1 LRRSS
6 RNLKKFSR
14 GKRPCGL
21 PRQRILLRDSRYEMI
36 YHLLWYLR
44 DWLTHSMGFYAYGD
58 VMLRSVAAVLTSFL
72 IALLL
77 GPRIIR
83 WLMRKKIGDRPEF
96 NHTALNELTKTK
108 ANTPTMGGLIMLLA
122 ILTAT
127 LLWAKLTNPF
137 VQKAIVV
144 VIWFGA
150 LGGVDDW
157 LKLTADARRRS
168 RDGLKA
174 WEKLIF
180 QIGGAV
186 LIASFLYN
194 DFANITDGK
203 LFWVPFYKHGLPL
216 ANWMFILIAIFYLT
230 ATSNAVNLTDG
241 MDGLAAGCV
250 AIASATLALLC
261 YVASETMTRTSQ
273 VTWSSYLLLP
283 AIPQAG
289 ELSIFYS
296 AILGSVLG
304 FLWYNCHPA
313 QTFMGDVGSLPLGAA
328 MGYGALVTRNEIL
341 LLVIGG
347 VFMLELT
354 SVVLQVGY
362 FKYTGGKRIFRCAPI
377 HHHFH
382 LAGWSEPQVV
392 VRFWLLA
399 AAFAAL
405 ALATLKIR

>member
-1 LRRSS
+1 
-6 RNLKKFSR
+6 
-14 GKRPCGL
+14 
-21 PRQRILLRDSRYEMI
+21 MI
-36 YHLLWYLR
+36 YHLLWHLR
-44 DWLTHSMGFYAYGD
+44 NVFTHKLGFYAYQD
-58 VMLRSVAAVLTSFL
+58 VMFRSVSAILTSLL
-72 IALLL
+72 IALLI
-77 GPRIIR
+77 GPKIIR

-96 NHTALNELTKTK
+96 HHAALNELTKEK
-108 ANTPTMGGLIMLLA
+108 ANTPTMGGLIIILSSLA
-122 ILTAT
+122 TT
-127 LLWAKLTNPF
+127 LLWAKLNNPF
-137 VQKAIVV
+137 VQKAIVL
-144 VIWFGA
+144 VIWFGC

-157 LKLTADARRRS
+157 LKLTSAIRHRTRN
-168 RDGLKA
+168 GLKP

-186 LIASFLYN
+186 LIASFLYA
-194 DFANITDGK
+194 DFVHLDDAK
-203 LFWVPFYKHGLPL
+203 SFWLPFYKYPLPL
-216 ANWMFILIAIFYLT
+216 VDWMFVLIAIFYLS

-250 AIASATLALLC
+250 GMVSLVLVVLC
-261 YVASETMTRTSQ
+261 YVASETMARTTP
-273 VTWSSYLLLP
+273 VTWASYLLLP
-283 AIPQAG
+283 HIPEAG

-296 AILGSVLG
+296 AILGAVLG
-304 FLWYNCHPA
+304 FLWFNCHPA

-341 LLVIGG
+341 LFVIGG
-347 VFMLELT
+347 VFVIELL

-362 FKYTGGKRIFRCAPI
+362 FRYTGGKRLFRCAPI

>member
-1 LRRSS
+1 
-6 RNLKKFSR
+6 
-14 GKRPCGL
+14 
-21 PRQRILLRDSRYEMI
+21 MI
-36 YHLLWYLR
+36 YHLLWRLR
-44 DWLTHSMGFYAYGD
+44 DLMHQLHFYAYEE
-58 VMLRSVAAVLTSFL
+58 VMFRSIAAVLTSL
-72 IALLL
+72 IIAVFI
-77 GPRIIR
+77 GPKIIR

-96 NHTALNELTKTK
+96 HHAALNELTKEK
-108 ANTPTMGGLIMLLA
+108 ANTPTMGGLIIILA
-122 ILTAT
+122 TLATT
-127 LLWAKLTNPF
+127 LLWAKLNNPF
-137 VQKAIVV
+137 VQKAVIL

-157 LKLTADARRRS
+157 LKLTNDIRHRNRN
-168 RDGLKA
+168 GLKP

-186 LIASFLYN
+186 LIASFLYM
-194 DFANITDGK
+194 DFANIDDAK
-203 LFWVPFYKHGLPL
+203 KFWVPFYKYGIPL
-216 ANWMFILIAIFYLT
+216 ANWMFILIAIFYIS

-241 MDGLAAGCV
+241 MDGLASGCV
-250 AIASATLALLC
+250 GMVSFVLAILC
-261 YVASETMTRTSQ
+261 YVASETMTRTDSY
-273 VTWSSYLLLP
+273 TWAMYLLLP

-289 ELSIFYS
+289 ELSIFYC
-296 AILGSVLG
+296 AILGAVLG
-304 FLWYNCHPA
+304 FLWFNCHPA

-347 VFMLELT
+347 VFVVELV

-362 FKYTGGKRIFRCAPI
+362 FKYSGGKRIFRCAPI

-399 AAFAAL
+399 AAFAAI
-405 ALATLKIR
+405 AIATLKIR

>member
-1 LRRSS
+1 
-6 RNLKKFSR
+6 
-14 GKRPCGL
+14 
-21 PRQRILLRDSRYEMI
+21 MI
-36 YHLLWYLR
+36 YHLLWQLR
-44 DWLTHSMGFYAYGD
+44 DVFTNRIGFYAYQD
-58 VMLRSVAAVLTSFL
+58 VIFRSVASVLTSFA
-72 IALLL
+72 IAILL
-77 GPRIIR
+77 GPAIIR

-96 NHTALNELTKTK
+96 HHAALNELTKEK
-108 ANTPTMGGLIMLLA
+108 VNTPTMGGLII
-122 ILTAT
+122 ILSVLSAT
-127 LLWAKLTNPF
+127 LLWAKLNNPF
-137 VQKAIVV
+137 VQKAVV
-144 VIWFGA
+144 LVVWFGA

-157 LKLTADARRRS
+157 LKLTSNIRHRS
-168 RDGLKA
+168 RNGLKP

-180 QIGGAV
+180 QVGGAV
-186 LIASFLYN
+186 LIARFLYA
-194 DFANITDGK
+194 DFVNIPDGQ
-203 LFWVPFYKHGLPL
+203 LFWLPFYKHGLPL
-216 ANWMFILIAIFYLT
+216 ASWMFVLIAIFYIS

-250 AIASATLALLC
+250 GMVSFVLVLLC
-261 YVASETMTRTSQ
+261 YVASESMTRTTS
-273 VTWSSYLLLP
+273 VTWASYLLLP

-296 AILGSVLG
+296 AILGAVLG

-347 VFMLELT
+347 VFIMELV
-354 SVVLQVGY
+354 SVILQVAY
-362 FKYTGGKRIFRCAPI
+362 FRYTGGKRLFKCAPI

-382 LAGWSEPQVV
+382 LIGWSEPQVV

-399 AAFAAL
+399 AVFAAI

>member
-1 LRRSS
+1 
-6 RNLKKFSR
+6 
-14 GKRPCGL
+14 
-21 PRQRILLRDSRYEMI
+21 MI
-36 YHLLWYLR
+36 YHLLWHFR
-44 DWLTHSMGFYAYGD
+44 EVLTHRLGFYAYQN
-58 VMLRSVAAVLTSFL
+58 VMFRSVAAVLTSFFVA
-72 IALLL
+72 ILL
-77 GPRIIR
+77 GPTIIR

-96 NHTALNELTKTK
+96 LHTALNELTKEKT
-108 ANTPTMGGLIMLLA
+108 NTPTMGGLIIILSVLL
-122 ILTAT
+122 TT
-127 LLWAKLTNPF
+127 LLWVKLNNPF
-137 VQKAIVV
+137 VQKAIIL

-157 LKLTADARRRS
+157 LKLTSYIRHRS
-168 RDGLKA
+168 RNGLRP
-174 WEKLIF
+174 WEKLLF

-186 LIASFLYN
+186 LIASFLYI
-194 DFANITDGK
+194 DFTHISDGK
-203 LFWVPFYKHGLPL
+203 LFWLPFYKYGLPL
-216 ANWMFILIAIFYLT
+216 ANWTFVLIAIFYIS

-250 AIASATLALLC
+250 GMVGFVLALLC
-261 YVASETMTRTSQ
+261 YVASETMGRTTP

-283 AIPQAG
+283 HIPQAG

-296 AILGSVLG
+296 AIVGAVLG

-347 VFMLELT
+347 VFILELA
-354 SVVLQVGY
+354 SVVLQVCY
-362 FKYTGGKRIFRCAPI
+362 FKYTGGKRLFRCAPI

-382 LAGWSEPQVV
+382 LIGWSEPQVV

-399 AAFAAL
+399 AAFAAI